1 MAKDLLLEIGLE
13 EVPAKFMPPALNQL
27 KEMAANFLTEKRV
40 EYKAVATYGTPRR
53 IVLQIEALADKQG
66 DLTREV
72 RGPAKK
78 AAFDE
83 NGNPT
88 KAVLGFA
95 KGQGIDVAAL
105 EIRDTGNG
113 EYVFAQIEEKGQ
125 AVLKILPEILLHLIT
140 SLSFPKS
147 MRWADCDLRFVRPI
161 KWLLALYGE
170 EIVDFSLAGVQS
182 NRITYG
188 HRFLSEEPLT
198 INDSADYF
206 TKMADNYVVVKEKE
220 REQMIVEQVKATA
233 KFQKGEAIITDDLL
247 EEVTY
252 LVEYPTALYGTFAEE
267 YLALPQEVL
276 ITSMKEHQR
285 YFPVVN
291 STGKLLPLFIT
302 VRNGTKEHIEIVRD
316 GNERVL
322 RARLSDAK
330 FFFDEDKKI
339 ALSGQVDKLKTLL
352 FQEGMGSMYDKTQR
366 LISLTA
372 MLAKRLEQD
381 IEIVAVAQR
390 IAYLCKADLV
400 TNMVKEFTELQ
411 GVMGR
416 EYALVSGEKEEVA
429 VGIFEH
435 YLPRFAGDIL
445 PQSTGGKVASL
456 ADKMD
461 TLVACFALGLIP
473 TGSQD
478 PYALRRQ
485 AYGIVNILLAG
496 NLPLLLEDLI
506 EDSLSILPQEKLKNS
521 SEQIKAE
528 VMEFFRQRIKNLL
541 LDKGIKY
548 DVVDAVMASSYQ
560 NLARLWLRAQAVS
573 SFLNRPEMENLLA
586 GFTRV
591 DNLAKKA
598 EKTGV
603 DSALFQEEVEKQLYE
618 AYLVVRK
625 EVMRSLQE
633 NDYKNG
639 LLWLSKIRGKV
650 DAFLE
655 ETMVMV
661 EDIAV
666 RNNRL
671 ALLKEIQ
678 FLFLAFADFSLLVR
692 E

>member
-445 PQSTGGKVASL
+445 PQSTGGKIASL

-573 SFLNRPEMENLLA
+573 SFLTRPEMENLLA